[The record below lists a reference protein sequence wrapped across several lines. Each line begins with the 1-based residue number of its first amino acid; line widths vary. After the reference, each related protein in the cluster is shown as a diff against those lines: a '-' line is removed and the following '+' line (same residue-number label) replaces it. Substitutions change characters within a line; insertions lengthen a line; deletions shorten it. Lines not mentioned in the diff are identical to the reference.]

1 MGRLQTHRT
10 VGLNPLV
17 VLGATGSIG
26 EQTLDVA
33 QRLDIPVAAVAAARG
48 SEALHAI
55 ALQHA
60 DSDVAV
66 ASPTP
71 AERERFTESFGRRV
85 AFGAEA
91 IADLAGRTGHT
102 IVNGIVGAAG
112 LPSSLAALEAGNRLA
127 LANKESLVAAGPVM
141 KSALARGGGELIP
154 IDSEHSAIWQCL
166 VGENVGDV
174 SRLILT
180 ASGGPFRGK
189 TVSDLERVTVAEAL
203 DHPTWSMG
211 PRITIDSATLMNKAF
226 EVIEAHMLFDVP
238 YDDIDV
244 VVHPQSIVHSLV
256 EFRDG
261 ALKAELGTADMRGPI
276 QYAITYPERQP
287 LEKTQFDLTAAA
299 LEFFEP
305 DRDTFPCLDLGY
317 AAGRSGGSA
326 PAVLNAADEVAVHA
340 FLQGQIGFTSIARV
354 VERTLERCG
363 CAPIRSLDDVLDADN
378 EARGIARE
386 ALGVSC

>member
-1 MGRLQTHRT
+1 MASH
-10 VGLNPLV
+10 
-17 VLGATGSIG
+17 
-26 EQTLDVA
+26 
-33 QRLDIPVAAVAAARG
+33 
-48 SEALHAI
+48 
-55 ALQHA
+55 HA
-60 DSDVAV
+60 DAAIAV

-71 AERERFTESFGRRV
+71 SERERFTESFGSRV
-85 AFGAEA
+85 AFGACA
-91 IADLAGRTGHT
+91 VADLARRTGHT

-112 LPSSLAALEAGNRLA
+112 LPSSVAALEAGNRLA

-141 KSALARGGGELIP
+141 KAAQARGGGELIP

-166 VGENVGDV
+166 VGENNADV

-189 TVSDLERVTVAEAL
+189 TIDDLERVTAAEAL

-226 EVIEAHMLFDVP
+226 EVIEAHMLFDLS

-261 ALKAELGTADMRGPI
+261 AIKAELGSADMRGPI
-276 QYAITYPERQP
+276 QYAITYPERRP
-287 LEKTQFDLTAAA
+287 LEEAPFDLTATS

-305 DRDTFPCLDLGY
+305 DRVTFPCLDLGY
-317 AAGRSGGSA
+317 AAGRAGGSA
-326 PAVLNAADEVAVHA
+326 PAVLNASDEVAVHA

-354 VERTLERCG
+354 VERTLDRCG
-363 CAPIRSLDDVLDADN
+363 SVPIDSLDDVLEADDH
-378 EARGIARE
+378 ARGIARE